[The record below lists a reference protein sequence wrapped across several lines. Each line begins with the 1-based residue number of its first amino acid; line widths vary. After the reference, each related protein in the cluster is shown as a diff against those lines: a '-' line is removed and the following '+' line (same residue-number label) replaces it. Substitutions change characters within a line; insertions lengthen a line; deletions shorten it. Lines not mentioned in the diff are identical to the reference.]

1 MISTPDT
8 TQATEAANPILTR
21 VLRGGAVESVHRGA
35 WVWVDSAA
43 EVVDGGG
50 DIDRAVF
57 ARSSTKSLQA
67 LPFLE
72 GGAAERF
79 GAGDE
84 DVALALASH
93 NAEAQHTDRVRAH
106 LGRLGLP
113 IEALQCGPQAPT
125 DPEARRGLEAEGTT
139 PSGLYNNC
147 SGKHAAFLA
156 LALHHGMD
164 PADYLDPEGPAQ
176 REVRDALQAM
186 TGTPDDRLD
195 RAVDGCSAPTFRLPL
210 RNLATG
216 LARVANPGGLDARRA
231 EACLRMQSAV
241 AAHPDLIAGKHKRLC
256 TDLARVTGGRVFPK
270 IGAEGVYVLGVVG
283 ADRGLA
289 VKVDDGN
296 ARGMHALVIE
306 LLERAGFLS
315 EEEAKALEP
324 WRGKVLRN
332 WAGLEIGTTEVFP

>member
-1 MISTPDT
+1 MISTRD
-8 TQATEAANPILTR
+8 AVNPILTR

-35 WVWVDSAA
+35 WVWVDSAG
-43 EVVDGGG
+43 EVLEGCG
-50 DIDRAVF
+50 DVERPVF

-79 GAGDE
+79 GASDE

-93 NAEAQHTDRVRAH
+93 NAEPQHTDRVRAH
-106 LGRLGLP
+106 LDRLGLP
-113 IEALQCGPQAPT
+113 VDALQCGPQTPT
-125 DPEARRGLEAEGTT
+125 DPEARRQLEAERTE

-164 PADYLDPEGPAQ
+164 PAHYLDPEGPAQ
-176 REVRDALQAM
+176 REVRAALQSM
-186 TGTPDDRLD
+186 TDTPEDRLEW
-195 RAVDGCSAPTFRLPL
+195 AVDGCSAPTFRLPL
-210 RNLATG
+210 RHLATG
-216 LARVANPGGLDARRA
+216 LARVTNPEGLEKRRA
-231 EACLRMQSAV
+231 EACRRMQASV
-241 AAHPDLIAGKHKRLC
+241 AAHPELIAGKHERLC

-270 IGAEGVYVLGVVG
+270 IGAEGVYVLGIVG

-296 ARGMHALVIE
+296 ARGMHALVVD
-306 LLERAGFLS
+306 LLERFGHLS
-315 EEEAKALEP
+315 EEESLALEP
-324 WRGKVLRN
+324 WRGRVLRN
-332 WAGLEIGTTEVFP
+332 WAGLEVGTTEVLA